1 MSNLKVAVQMD
12 SPEMLD
18 KQADSTLALIE
29 EALKKKYKVHIYTV
43 ADLTLENNNPIVCCR
58 EVKGIDI
65 NKKNFITLS
74 EEKRKK
80 LNSFDVVLIR
90 QDPPYNMKYLT
101 ATYILEKIKEKTL
114 VLNNPNSIRNSPE
127 KLLVTSFYDLMP
139 PTLISRNIVEI
150 NNFLNKHKKCVIKP
164 LYGNGGKDV
173 FLISIN
179 DPNLSVILE
188 KFLEQEEHFILQKFI
203 SGISEGDKRILLING
218 QPVGAINRV
227 PNKSQIRANLH
238 IGGIAKKTNLSKKDL
253 KICKRI
259 KKTLQEKEL
268 FFAGIDIIDNYLTE
282 INVTSPTCIREIN
295 YFNKDNIADKF
306 WRTVVKKYF

>member
-80 LNSFDVVLIR
+80 LNSFDVILIR

-139 PTLISRNIVEI
+139 PTLISRNKVEI
-150 NNFLNKHKKCVIKP
+150 NNFLNKHKTCVIKP

-238 IGGIAKKTNLSKKDL
+238 IGGIAKKTNLSKRDL